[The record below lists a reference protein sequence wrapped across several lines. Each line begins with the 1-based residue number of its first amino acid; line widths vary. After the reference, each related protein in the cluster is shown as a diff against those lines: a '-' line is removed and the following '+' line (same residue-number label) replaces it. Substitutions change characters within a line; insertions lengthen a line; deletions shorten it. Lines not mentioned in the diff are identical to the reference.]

1 MISRRLILVTIILVG
16 LATGMSL
23 YLWHLR
29 GREIIAPAAQTPPSR
44 IAVPVTGPAQ
54 QVTIWIARDSS
65 GTLNSQSISIPAVSS
80 AQERGLEALRRLTEI
95 YSSPNSLHPL
105 RTGSEV
111 RDVFL
116 IGPDIAVIDVNA
128 AFVSGQTSGIL
139 AEELTVLSM
148 IHTLSANVP
157 GLMRVKILVDGKQ
170 QETLAGHADLT
181 GYYDVAQVDEVVKN
195 LASP

>member
-1 MISRRLILVTIILVG
+1 MISRRLILVTTILAG

-29 GREIIAPAAQTPPSR
+29 GREINAPAAQILPSR

-54 QVTIWIARDSS
+54 QVTIWIARDAS
-65 GTLNSQSISIPAVSS
+65 GALNSQSISIPAVSS

-116 IGPDIAVIDVNA
+116 ISPDIAVIDVNA

-157 GLMRVKILVDGKQ
+157 GLLKVKILVDGKQ
-170 QETLAGHADLT
+170 QDTLAGHADLT